1 MENLI
6 NSKIYWILLLITI
19 IGEFVVPF
27 ILSKFYKNYDSK
39 YMVMSVLGNKK
50 SPVRIFYNIWLI
62 WLGILLSVTSII
74 LFEIDKSNSILLS
87 KLELISILTFGI
99 GAGILSGIFSVNEN
113 KSEQS
118 ISSKIHGIVS
128 AVGFMLLLFLPLIK
142 GILYLKNY
150 ISMGIINIIAFLFA
164 FVFFILFIM
173 SDKEKFRDTIISYEG
188 LWQRLTLAFMYI
200 PFVCESIFRI
210 INYN

>member
-1 MENLI
+1 MEVLVN
-6 NSKIYWILLLITI
+6 NKVYWTLLLITI

-62 WLGILLSVTSII
+62 WLGMLLCVTSII
-74 LFEIDKSNSILLS
+74 LFEIDKSNNILLS
-87 KLELISILTFGI
+87 KLELISIFTFGV
-99 GAGILSGIFSVNEN
+99 GAGIISGIFSVNEN
-113 KSEQS
+113 KSEKS

-128 AVGFMLLLFLPLIK
+128 AIGFMILLFLPLIK
-142 GILYLKNY
+142 GILYFKSC
-150 ISMGIINIIAFLFA
+150 IIIGIINIIAFVFA
-164 FVFFILFIM
+164 LVFFILFIM
-173 SDKEKFRDTIISYEG
+173 SDKKNFRNTIISYEG

-200 PFVCESIFRI
+200 PLVCESIFMI
-210 INYN
+210 IN